1 MARVTT
7 TDSSTPCCKKTA
19 DLLSEQGQQRRAW
32 MLALAGGVMV
42 AAIAPQRAYAQAIEA
57 TEEERAVVLQSSN
70 GMELQRY
77 GDDVLLTAVL
87 NWTLPASVQDAL
99 LSGIP
104 VHFVVEV
111 DMLQERWYWSDKALL
126 QDRRYMRLSYQP
138 LTRRW
143 RLYTGSQP
151 FERQGLGGVLSSTFE
166 TLDAAVQAMQRI
178 ARWRIGRMS
187 DLPESGSAL
196 LQLRFR
202 IDVSHFPRP
211 LQIGALGRPDWNL
224 LVTRQE
230 MIDLSQLQ

>member
-7 TDSSTPCCKKTA
+7 TDSSTPCCKKIA
-19 DLLSEQGQQRRAW
+19 DPLPLHGQHRRAW
-32 MLALAGGVMV
+32 ILAAVCGAMTATVAPSWVCAQALAED
-42 AAIAPQRAYAQAIEA
+42 AYAPELENA
-57 TEEERAVVLQSSN
+57 S
-70 GMELQRY
+70 GMELQRN
-77 GDDVLLTAVL
+77 GDDLLLTAVL
-87 NWTLPASVQDAL
+87 NWTLPPSVQDAL

-104 VHFVVEV
+104 VHFVAEV
-111 DMLQERWYWSDKALL
+111 DMLQERWYWSDKELL

-151 FERQGLGGVLSSTFE
+151 FERQGLSGVLSSTFD

-178 ARWRIGRMS
+178 ARWRIGQIS
-187 DLPESGSAL
+187 ELPESGSAL
-196 LQLRFR
+196 LRLRFR

-211 LQIGALGRPDWNL
+211 LQIGALGRSDWNL

-230 MIDLSQLQ
+230 MINLGQLQ